1 MRLLHTERTFLNMA
15 GKYSSQTVR
24 LVAHMDGAVDEELLK
39 EAVEAT
45 RQRYPYLCVRLCIV
59 HDEQGAERYAYED
72 NPQPWVLTQGEQQVA
87 LLGEASNNHLIA
99 FCWWDDCIALDFFY
113 SLADGTSAYRVLR
126 TLLYEYCRRRYDS
139 SLSAE
144 GIMVA
149 GETIDEG
156 EYTDPATLPR
166 PEKFIPQPKMEH
178 SQTLNLSAAAL
189 ALSAVIAVFV
199 LLLGLA
205 WIIRGRIF
213 LPKFTKRFAGWAH
226 GFFDTGIAALYGYVY
241 LLSEVLKGKDDGSSA
256 ALSVMAYVALGA
268 QVVIAIL
275 IGITY
280 RMAFKNRVYEK
291 KEKKKDEE
299 EAYINK
305 PVQPGQPQKQ
315 GKVPIYEK
323 DVPQYIRTV
332 GDHAYAGDPALTRA
346 NIPEGVTVLG
356 SNAFANCR
364 NLEIVT
370 IPVTVTKIGSNCFY
384 NTPHLKQIRY
394 TGSKEDWR
402 SIKRGGNWL
411 VGAGTTTIITANGA
425 IVVNPNQ

>member
-1 MRLLHTERTFLNMA
+1 MAKEMKTYHSHGAGSFVMGFLCLFFVGTYALFALMPMI
-15 GKYSSQTVR
+15 TVTIS
-24 LVAHMDGAVDEELLK
+24 GGE
-39 EAVEAT
+39 
-45 RQRYPYLCVRLCIV
+45 
-59 HDEQGAERYAYED
+59 
-72 NPQPWVLTQGEQQVA
+72 VLEYTG
-87 LLGEASNNHLIA
+87 
-99 FCWWDDCIALDFFY
+99 LDFVIVGGGNYIKQFLLPDLDMSKADQLT
-113 SLADGTSAYRVLR
+113 SLFNDAKAENFIVNIIANFHWIV
-126 TLLYEYCRRRYDS
+126 
-139 SLSAE
+139 SL
-144 GIMVA
+144 V
-149 GETIDEG
+149 
-156 EYTDPATLPR
+156 
-166 PEKFIPQPKMEH
+166 
-178 SQTLNLSAAAL
+178 SAAAIL
-189 ALSAVIAVFV
+189 LSAVVAVFV

-256 ALSVMAYVALGA
+256 TLSMMAYVALGA

-280 RMAFKNRVYEK
+280 RAAFKNRVYEK
-291 KEKKKDEE
+291 REKKKNDDD
-299 EAYINK
+299 YYDQPSK
-305 PVQPGQPQKQ
+305 PGQPQKQ
-315 GKVPIYEK
+315 GKVPVFEK
-323 DVPQYIRTV
+323 DIPAGTRSV

-346 NIPEGVTVLG
+346 NIPEGVTSLG

-364 NLEIVT
+364 NLETVT
-370 IPVTVTKIGSNCFY
+370 IPVTVTKIGANCFY

-411 VGAGTTTIITANGA
+411 VGAGTTTIVTATGA

>member
-1 MRLLHTERTFLNMA
+1 MKTYHAHSGGSFMMGILCLLFVGTYALFALMPIFTVTVGGSATEYNGLNFIII
-15 GKYSSQTVR
+15 GGGTY
-24 LVAHMDGAVDEELLK
+24 
-39 EAVEAT
+39 
-45 RQRYPYLCVRLCIV
+45 I
-59 HDEQGAERYAYED
+59 
-72 NPQPWVLTQGEQQVA
+72 QQVIPS
-87 LLGEASNNHLIA
+87 LDIGWISEVTDLFKNPEAENFVINILVNFHWI
-99 FCWWDDCIALDFFY
+99 F
-113 SLADGTSAYRVLR
+113 SLV
-126 TLLYEYCRRRYDS
+126 
-139 SLSAE
+139 
-144 GIMVA
+144 
-149 GETIDEG
+149 
-156 EYTDPATLPR
+156 
-166 PEKFIPQPKMEH
+166 
-178 SQTLNLSAAAL
+178 SAAAFV
-189 ALSAVIAVFV
+189 LSALLAVFV

-205 WIIRGRIF
+205 WIIRGRIW

-226 GFFDTGIAALYGYVY
+226 GLFDTGIGALYAYVYFLNEVQKPRGDSAILGVMGYV
-241 LLSEVLKGKDDGSSA
+241 V
-256 ALSVMAYVALGA
+256 LGA

-280 RMAFKNRVYEK
+280 RMCFKNRVYEK

-299 EAYINK
+299 EAYYNK

-323 DVPQYIRTV
+323 DVPQNIRTV

-346 NIPEGVTVLG
+346 NIPEGVTALG

-370 IPVTVTKIGSNCFY
+370 IPVTVTKIGPNCFY

-411 VGAGTTTIITANGA
+411 VGAGTTTIVTANGA
-425 IVVNPNQ
+425 IVVNPNH